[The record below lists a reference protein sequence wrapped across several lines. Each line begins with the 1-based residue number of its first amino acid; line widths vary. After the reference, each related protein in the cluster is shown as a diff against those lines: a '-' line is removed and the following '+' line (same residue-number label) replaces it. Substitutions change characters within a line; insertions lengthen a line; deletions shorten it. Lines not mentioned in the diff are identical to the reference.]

1 MLFGMESRET
11 TLRMVYICGP
21 LSFIYSS
28 SRTGAPNDKLGGH
41 HNRAFVIR
49 DGDAPPSF
57 MGVQLHHI
65 QRQNGEKV
73 SYL

>member
-1 MLFGMESRET
+1 MP
-11 TLRMVYICGP
+11 IQN
-21 LSFIYSS
+21 
-28 SRTGAPNDKLGGH
+28 RTGGVNDKAGGH

-65 QRQNGEKV
+65 QRQNGDTKSKV
-73 SYL
+73 SKIGGYISLSFMPLEK